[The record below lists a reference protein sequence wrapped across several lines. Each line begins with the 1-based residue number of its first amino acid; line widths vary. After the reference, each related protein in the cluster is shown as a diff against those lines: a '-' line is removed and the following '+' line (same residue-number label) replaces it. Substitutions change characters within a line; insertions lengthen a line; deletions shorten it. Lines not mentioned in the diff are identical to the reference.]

1 MSFRPLISLL
11 LIGFLLGCSQT
22 TSPKNSTNVIL
33 IIVDDMGFSDL
44 GGYGSEIDTPNI
56 DRLAYNG
63 VRFTNAYNTSK
74 CFPSRASILTG
85 LYPQRIGYHKNFR
98 LLFWSKQKPL

>member
-11 LIGFLLGCSQT
+11 FIGFLSGCSQT

-56 DRLAYNG
+56 DRLA
-63 VRFTNAYNTSK
+63 
-74 CFPSRASILTG
+74 
-85 LYPQRIGYHKNFR
+85 
-98 LLFWSKQKPL
+98 